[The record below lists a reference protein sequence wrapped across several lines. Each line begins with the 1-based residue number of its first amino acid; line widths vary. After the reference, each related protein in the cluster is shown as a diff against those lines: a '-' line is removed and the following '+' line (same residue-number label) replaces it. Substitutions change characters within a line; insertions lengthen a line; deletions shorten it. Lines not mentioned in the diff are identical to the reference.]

1 MGPEAEPAAQAYVKM
16 LGDKNTLVRLF
27 AVRAIGYLG
36 ENARPLAPQL
46 RGVLGDPASAV
57 RFHAEQTLKALG
69 EPLEE
74 PAQIEESESE

>member
-1 MGPEAEPAAQAYVKM
+1 M

-36 ENARPLAPQL
+36 EKARPLASEL
-46 RGVLGDPASAV
+46 RGVLEDPAKAV
-57 RFHAEQTLKALG
+57 RFHAEQTLTALG

-74 PAQIEESESE
+74 PVEIEETESD